1 MSEPMPSVIAAQ
13 PARLLVG
20 DCEVAVPSQP
30 LAQTSNSQRAVE
42 LLTDNP
48 DSLVLAPLPTSRFKN
63 GWTWFLAALML
74 GLGVWIV
81 VLGLSFISSLQ
92 LAGMMIGIVVLACA
106 LIPVGYGCLFV
117 DSILRGEGPWRLHFD
132 RGSGK
137 LLIGCRRGLSKNH
150 GIVSSRALT
159 DVLAIQ

>member
-1 MSEPMPSVIAAQ
+1 MVLENLP
-13 PARLLVG
+13 PAYLHGGRQFAVG

-48 DSLVLAPLPTSRFKN
+48 DSLVLAPLPSSRFKN

-92 LAGMMIGIVVLACA
+92 LAGMMI
-106 LIPVGYGCLFV
+106 
-117 DSILRGEGPWRLHFD
+117 E
-132 RGSGK
+132 
-137 LLIGCRRGLSKNH
+137 LLGME
-150 GIVSSRALT
+150 
-159 DVLAIQ
+159 